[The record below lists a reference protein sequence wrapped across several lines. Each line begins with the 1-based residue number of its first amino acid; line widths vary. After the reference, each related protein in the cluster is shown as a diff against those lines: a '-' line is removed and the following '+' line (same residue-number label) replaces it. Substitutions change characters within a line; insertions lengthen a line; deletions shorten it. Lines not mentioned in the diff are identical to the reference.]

1 VTSEL
6 GPPESHKAVAPPAS
20 KIRVALVTASD
31 SRTTAT
37 NEGGRLLR
45 SLVEEAGFNVVEEV
59 LMVEEVPKLR
69 ERVASLARPAVA
81 DAVLVTGGT
90 GVAPRDRTPEAIAPL
105 YERRLP
111 GFGELFRMLSFQ
123 EIGPAAMLSRAEA
136 GVVDGVL
143 VFLLPG
149 SPAAIELA
157 VRKLIAPELAHLVG
171 QLRRGVQSGVR
182 AGERGDER

>member
-1 VTSEL
+1 MSDV
-6 GPPESHKAVAPPAS
+6 GPAESHKAGAPAAS
-20 KIRVALVTASD
+20 SIRVALVTASD

-45 SLVEEAGFNVVEEV
+45 RLVEDAGFTVVEEALLIED
-59 LMVEEVPKLR
+59 VPTLR

-123 EIGPAAMLSRAEA
+123 EIGAAAMLSRAEA

-157 VRKLIAPELAHLVG
+157 VRKLILPELGHLIG
-171 QLRRGVQSGVR
+171 QLRRGVRV
-182 AGERGDER
+182 GEHSDER

>member
-1 VTSEL
+1 MSEI
-6 GPPESHKAVAPPAS
+6 GPPDLHRAAAPPTA

-31 SRTTAT
+31 SRTPTT

-45 SLVEEAGFNVVEEV
+45 RMVEEAGFVVVEEA
-59 LMVEEVPKLR
+59 LLVEEPAALR
-69 ERVASLARPAVA
+69 ARVASLARPTVA

-90 GVAPRDRTPEAIAPL
+90 GVAPRDRTPEAIEPL

-123 EIGPAAMLSRAEA
+123 EIGSAAMLSRAEA
-136 GVVDGVL
+136 GVVGGVL

-149 SPAAIELA
+149 SPAAIALA
-157 VRKLIAPELAHLVG
+157 VGRLIAPELGHLVG
-171 QLRRGVQSGVR
+171 QLRRGLEPGAQ
-182 AGERGDER
+182 ADERADGR